1 MNLGQAR
8 KSNADFEGA
17 VAECRQVVRSHP
29 DDPSVLANVGNEL
42 YDEKQFVATLTESL
56 QQEPA
61 EVLESF
67 RIGQMGTVVLVQGLT
82 WVDAST
88 YPLRRMRTDLL
99 KPLPDIRLERQTTDI
114 RFDVTGVKSG
124 LWLSLLP
131 WTGMVGSSAIGTPT
145 PISNS
150 LTSRAGRGQI
160 RFRRRK
166 LLPTDSQ
173 PARQAPLISP
183 SPGAVPPAR
192 SFSYPTSQSRP
203 DERPC
208 RCYVKIKC

>member
-56 QQEPA
+56 QQETA

-131 WTGMVGSSAIGTPT
+131 WTGMVGSSANWHTYSDFKLFNVESRQRTDKVPAAETPA
-145 PISNS
+145 N
-150 LTSRAGRGQI
+150 
-160 RFRRRK
+160 
-166 LLPTDSQ
+166 
-173 PARQAPLISP
+173 
-183 SPGAVPPAR
+183 
-192 SFSYPTSQSRP
+192 
-203 DERPC
+203 
-208 RCYVKIKC
+208 